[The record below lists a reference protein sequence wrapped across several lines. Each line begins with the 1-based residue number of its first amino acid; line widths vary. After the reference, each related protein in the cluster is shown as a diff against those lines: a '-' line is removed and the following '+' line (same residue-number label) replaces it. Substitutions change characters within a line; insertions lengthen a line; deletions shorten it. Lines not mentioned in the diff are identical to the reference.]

1 MSFIHYERLTSF
13 DFLEIMTTVILILLV
28 EIDTL
33 TLVFTIFLAV
43 FDILKRAI
51 EAQYYIRG
59 RDGRKERCLF

>member
-1 MSFIHYERLTSF
+1 
-13 DFLEIMTTVILILLV
+13 MTTVILILLV

-33 TLVFTIFLAV
+33 TLVFTIFLSV